1 MFGTNPYE
9 REVLDTLKR
18 IASALETKAQ
28 LDRIELKLERL
39 ESMADEAVTELNQ
52 RIDELVQN
60 NSDLSGL
67 VDAVKTDV
75 QNQTAR
81 IEALTAE
88 LEALRSQ
95 GATPEQVSA
104 AIQRLTEVRDGQQA
118 IEDKLTPSTPPGE

>member
-1 MFGTNPYE
+1 MFGANPYE

-28 LDRIELKLERL
+28 LDRIELKLERM
-39 ESMADEAVTELNQ
+39 ERMADEAVTELNQ

-60 NSDLSGL
+60 NNDLSGL
-67 VDAVKTDV
+67 VDGVKIDV
-75 QNQTAR
+75 QNQTAL
-81 IEALTAE
+81 IETLTAE
-88 LEALRSQ
+88 LEALRSL

-118 IEDKLTPSTPPGE
+118 IEDKLTPSTP